1 MKILCE
7 RVERIETLASEDKY
21 EEETSYRRRL
31 AYDRLEVQMT
41 RRA

>member
-7 RVERIETLASEDKY
+7 RVERIDILASEDKY

-31 AYDRLEVQMT
+31 AYDQLEVQMT